1 MVVIGNGIEQA
12 LSDRVFRAMFEERK
26 RVFVDLLGWDIPV
39 LAGRYEID
47 QFDDDEATYI
57 VVTDDMGEHCGSARL
72 LRTDLPHI
80 LDTIFPHLCEDVPP
94 AGPTVREITRFCL
107 ARRLKARERLATR
120 NSLVS
125 ALVEHAL
132 GNGITTYTGV
142 AEWAWFQQILAFGWQ
157 CLPLGMPSSSDA
169 RSLSAMRIDIS
180 PETPGLLRQS
190 GIFAPIQLLD
200 LDRAAA

>member
-1 MVVIGNGIEQA
+1 MVVIRNGIEQA
-12 LSDRVFRAMFEERK
+12 LSDRVFRSMFEERK

-57 VVTDDMGEHCGSARL
+57 VVTDGTGEHCGSARL
-72 LRTDLPHI
+72 LRTDRPHI
-80 LDTIFPHLCEDVPP
+80 LDTIFPYLCDDIPP

-120 NSLVS
+120 NRLVS

-132 GNGITTYTGV
+132 CNGITTYTGV

-157 CLPLGMPSSSDA
+157 CLPLGMPSNAD
-169 RSLSAMRIDIS
+169 RGLSAMRIDIS
-180 PETPGLLRQS
+180 PATPGLLRQS
-190 GIFAPIQLLD
+190 GIFTSIQLMD

>member
-12 LSDRVFRAMFEERK
+12 LSDRLFRSMFEERK

-57 VVTDDMGEHCGSARL
+57 VVTDGTGEHCGSARL
-72 LRTDLPHI
+72 LRTDRPHI
-80 LDTIFPHLCEDVPP
+80 LDTIFPHLCDDIPP
-94 AGPTVREITRFCL
+94 AGPTVLEITRFCL

-120 NSLVS
+120 NRLVS

-132 GNGITTYTGV
+132 CTASRHIPALLSGRGFSRFSHLVGN
-142 AEWAWFQQILAFGWQ
+142 AFRSGCRATPTAA
-157 CLPLGMPSSSDA
+157 CLRCG
-169 RSLSAMRIDIS
+169 
-180 PETPGLLRQS
+180 
-190 GIFAPIQLLD
+190 
-200 LDRAAA
+200 